1 VVGRVFSIK
10 PRLLSTGLVVDR
22 QFPTK
27 LVIDGISSIKPRLL
41 SAELVVDRSLFVE
54 LMVDRSLFVELMV
67 DRSLFVELMVNKL
80 SAEPGADRRPFSI
93 APVVEFS
100 IVNRVNRVTPV
111 HGQPSS
117 AKPGAGT
124 SRSAR
129 A

>member
-41 SAELVVDRSLFVE
+41 SAELV
-54 LMVDRSLFVELMV
+54 VDRSLFVELMV